1 MRLRRLL
8 PVLVVLLAA
17 CDARPPIATHIKL
30 DFTAEDRVRVTG
42 TAPNDD
48 ELAGRFAVADPD
60 DERIVIDKKRGA
72 IQRVEHSG
80 TIERFA
86 LQRFFT
92 DVAVTIKFD
101 RGYGWSELAIYP
113 GASMRAT
120 RPQRERTAAMLLAFS
135 EDAASYVESMS
146 ALYRYLDANPQ
157 RAEIVFHL
165 LTGEPSDEVSSIAE
179 EEALIEHAR
188 EEMNRL
194 RKRVER
200 RQGDAAAIAAEV
212 DLVYNPFPHDI
223 SIRVPHEIV
232 SSENFERRGDDVL
245 VIPRPSVF
253 DAVAMVSGKFIS
265 PDPLAMIL
273 RGEPTDYQEMARLPR
288 RAAQVVTAADIARAF
303 EEKIKPPSVYRVR
316 WPE

>member
-1 MRLRRLL
+1 MRIRRLL
-8 PVLVVLLAA
+8 PVLVVLVAA
-17 CDARPPIATHIKL
+17 CDARPPINTHVRL
-30 DFTAEDRVRVTG
+30 DLTPNDRVRVIA

-48 ELAGRFAVADPD
+48 ELAGRFAVADPEE
-60 DERIVIDKKRGA
+60 ERIVIDKKRGA
-72 IQRVEHSG
+72 VQHVEHSG

-86 LQRFFT
+86 LQRFFA
-92 DVAVTIKFD
+92 DVPVTIKFD
-101 RGYGWSELAIYP
+101 RGYGWSDLAIYP

-120 RPQRERTAAMLLAFS
+120 RPQRERTAAMLQAFS
-135 EDAASYVESMS
+135 QDAARYVESLS
-146 ALYRYLDANPQ
+146 ALYRYLDIYPQ

-165 LTGEPSDEVSSIAE
+165 LTGDATDEVSSIAE
-179 EEALIEHAR
+179 EEALIEKAR
-188 EEMNRL
+188 DDMNRL

-200 RQGDAAAIAAEV
+200 RQGDGAAIAAEV

-223 SIRVPHEIV
+223 SVRVPHEIV

-253 DAVAMVSGKFIS
+253 DAVSMVSGKFIA

-273 RGEPTDYQEMARLPR
+273 RGEETNYMEMARTPR
-288 RAAQVVTAADIARAF
+288 RIVPVVTAADIAHAF
-303 EEKIKPPSVYRVR
+303 EEKITPPSVYRVR